1 MKNRSLLAKK
11 LNLFYNNIKQKRT
24 GKMCMK
30 TDLEFNQN
38 QIKKLNKDFNVEMFH
53 TKLRGGKAFA
63 AEQKVREFK
72 KILLRNKRFEKLE
85 KRTIKPN
92 ELLKKTAQN
101 MNETISTKY
110 GLAPE
115 TIEKRSL
122 NPNDGKYF
130 QEIYDFVR
138 LRKIENN
145 QLRNDKYDQKI
156 DKRKITLRSQLNL
169 NEKVLVLA
177 ERLRK
182 KDSPGNLYK
191 ASTEN
196 MPFFNRNRIFT
207 IYKTAKLNNGTYWVE
222 EEGKKINGRFLSQEL
237 FAIIKQFEK

>member
-1 MKNRSLLAKK
+1 
-11 LNLFYNNIKQKRT
+11 
-24 GKMCMK
+24 MK

-182 KDSPGNLYK
+182 KDAPGNL
-191 ASTEN
+191 
-196 MPFFNRNRIFT
+196 
-207 IYKTAKLNNGTYWVE
+207 
-222 EEGKKINGRFLSQEL
+222 
-237 FAIIKQFEK
+237 